1 MEVMKMR
8 LYGLKDRRVFSLT
21 TLCLVLCVLSGCAM
35 VGPRSISMGRAD
47 YNEAINRTEDEQ
59 LLLSIVKGRYGET
72 SSLLAVS
79 GVAANVRFR
88 TSAGVEAG
96 FGPKESYAGNLV
108 PFTGGLAYE
117 ENPTITYAPV
127 QGEKYL
133 RQVLSPIPLD
143 MLLMAVRAMT
153 SGGNLFTLLV
163 NRINDLRNPNFLDA
177 PTAEPDPRFM
187 RFVELF
193 KELRKAGV
201 LDLVG
206 DPRKEIEFNVVIRG
220 HAPQYSQK
228 VREFIALLDLPMP
241 ADESKDLVIPAYFA
255 VKTKKF
261 WGIAITTRSTLD
273 LIEILRASVEVPQ
286 EHAHAGLAINYP
298 PMGLPGQ
305 GISIISS
312 TEKPKNMS
320 LAVKY
325 RGYWFYIDETD
336 QGTKAFFRTLRSFW
350 SISIATAA
358 DKSAAPVLT
367 IPVGQ

>member
-1 MEVMKMR
+1 MQ
-8 LYGLKDRRVFSLT
+8 LNGQKDGQVFILIA
-21 TLCLVLCVLSGCAM
+21 LCSILFVLSGCAG

-96 FGPKESYAGNLV
+96 FGPKENYDGNLV

-163 NRINDLRNPNFLDA
+163 NRINDLRNPDFLDA

-201 LDLVG
+201 LELVG
-206 DPRKEIEFNVVIRG
+206 DPRKEIEFNVVIRS

-228 VREFIALLDLPMP
+228 VREFLALLDLPMP
-241 ADESKDLVIPAYFA
+241 ADESKDFVIPAYFA

-273 LIEILRASVEVPQ
+273 LI
-286 EHAHAGLAINYP
+286 
-298 PMGLPGQ
+298 
-305 GISIISS
+305 
-312 TEKPKNMS
+312 
-320 LAVKY
+320 
-325 RGYWFYIDETD
+325 
-336 QGTKAFFRTLRSFW
+336 
-350 SISIATAA
+350 
-358 DKSAAPVLT
+358 
-367 IPVGQ
+367 